1 MRRTLAKASFHTAL
15 NLAVFALI
23 GTAILAFTYA
33 QTHDRIAQSE
43 EAEKLK
49 LISQIVPH
57 DLFDNDIIKDT
68 LDVKPDALLG
78 NEDTTT
84 AYRARLQDKPSV
96 LVLEAV
102 APDGYSGKIAL
113 LIAIRDNGELAGVRV
128 VAHKETPGLGDYI
141 DISRSNWIKG
151 FDGTSL
157 EKYNGHAR
165 SPLPNLPPCPQGASP
180 PGTRCNAATLARQA
194 GEGANES
201 LRDLSFNDRDWKVK
215 KDGGQFDYMAGA
227 TITPRAVVK
236 AVHKAL
242 QFFAQNHDALFAQ
255 TAPATKPAKDKK
267 P

>member
-1 MRRTLAKASFHTAL
+1 MRRTMAKASFHTAI

-23 GTAILAFTYA
+23 GTAILAFTYS

-49 LISQIVPH
+49 LISQIVPQ
-57 DLFDNDIIKDT
+57 DLLDNDIIKDT
-68 LDVKPDALLG
+68 LDIKPDALLG
-78 NEDTTT
+78 NEGITT
-84 AYRARLQDKPSV
+84 AYRARLQNKPSV

-113 LIAIRDNGELAGVRV
+113 LVAIRDNGEVAGVRV

-141 DISRSNWIKG
+141 EVTRSNWIKG

-157 EKYNGHAR
+157 EKYK
-165 SPLPNLPPCPQGASP
+165 
-180 PGTRCNAATLARQA
+180 NA
-194 GEGANES
+194 
-201 LRDLSFNDRDWKVK
+201 DWKVK

-236 AVHKAL
+236 AVHNTL
-242 QFFAQNHDALFAQ
+242 QYFAQHHDALFAQ
-255 TAPATKPAKDKK
+255 PVRKERL
-267 P
+267 